1 MKLVYFPV
9 IVQQNIFCEI
19 KLYLAIK
26 ICICGNA
33 IRKKEM
39 QKFHVNQEQNPRT
52 VFQNSS
58 GILFL
63 YSIMVLSLSDFILNL
78 SWKIHLHRRRYC
90 NKSFIP
96 QLLKS
101 ETPLP

>member
-26 ICICGNA
+26 ICICCNA

-39 QKFHVNQEQNPRT
+39 QKFHVNQEQNGA
-52 VFQNSS
+52 V
-58 GILFL
+58 G
-63 YSIMVLSLSDFILNL
+63 
-78 SWKIHLHRRRYC
+78 K
-90 NKSFIP
+90 
-96 QLLKS
+96 
-101 ETPLP
+101 